1 MANPT
6 KLSWRAPTENTDGSP
21 FTVEQ
26 YHGFELQVN
35 EGPDARLVSVPAV
48 WETDGLY
55 ELPLADFVTESGSYT
70 LIMRT
75 VAKNGNV
82 SAWSGAVS
90 FALDFRV
97 PGAPTGVSVSG

>member
-26 YHGFELQVN
+26 YAGFELALN
-35 EGPDARLVSVPAV
+35 EASAVSVPAD
-48 WETDGLY
+48 WETDGTY
-55 ELPLADFVTESGSYT
+55 ELPLADFVTQSGTYS
-70 LIMRT
+70 LRMRT
-75 VAKNGNV
+75 VAKNGNLSEW
-82 SAWSGAVS
+82 SAAVN
-90 FALDFRV
+90 FELDFRV